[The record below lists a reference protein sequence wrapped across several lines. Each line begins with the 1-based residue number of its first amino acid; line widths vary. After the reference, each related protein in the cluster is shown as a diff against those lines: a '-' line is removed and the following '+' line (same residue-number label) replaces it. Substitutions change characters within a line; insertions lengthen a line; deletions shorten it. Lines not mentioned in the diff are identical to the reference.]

1 MSFTFPAFNKLFAR
15 DGILA
20 HSRELALIL
29 GAYFVYLSA
38 RKLIGLNFESVALDN
53 AANLISFERDG
64 GFFWEAVWHQWA
76 VDSGKWLVV
85 LFNWI
90 YIVTFFPIVL
100 TTALIYYIVD
110 RDKYFYYRSVILLSF
125 TVALVIFIIFP
136 LAPPRMMESYG
147 FVDTFEVFG
156 PSWYAGGKM
165 AAYYNAYA
173 AMPSLHFAWTVIF
186 GVLFFRQGGWHF
198 RLLGILYPT
207 MTLFAITI
215 TANHYIMDAVVGG
228 VMMALTY
235 AVYEV
240 VFARR
245 LFARVSFASVR
256 ARILLPA
263 PFGKREDS
271 GRFRSPHSRTS
282 S

>member
-1 MSFTFPAFNKLFAR
+1 MSSTFPAFNKLIAR
-15 DGILA
+15 DGALA
-20 HSRELALIL
+20 HSRELVLIL
-29 GAYFVYLSA
+29 GAYFVYMA
-38 RKLIGLNFESVALDN
+38 VRKFIGLNYESVAVDN
-53 AANLISFERDG
+53 AVRLISFERYG
-64 GFFWEAVWHQWA
+64 GFFWEVGWHQWA
-76 VDSGKWLVV
+76 VDVGKWLVV

-125 TVALVIFIIFP
+125 AVALVIFIVFP
-136 LAPPRMMESYG
+136 LAPPRMMQSYG

-156 PSWYAGGKM
+156 PSWYAGREM

-228 VMMALTY
+228 VMMVLTY

-240 VFARR
+240 VFNRR
-245 LFARVSFASVR
+245 LFATLSFAGVR
-256 ARILLPA
+256 ARFLLPV
-263 PFGKREDS
+263 PSGKREDS
-271 GRFRSPHSRTS
+271 NRLRTPHSGAS

>member
-1 MSFTFPAFNKLFAR
+1 MFSTSSALNKLAAR
-15 DGILA
+15 DGALA
-20 HSRELALIL
+20 HARELAIIL
-29 GAYFVYLSA
+29 GAYFVYLA
-38 RKLIGLNFESVALDN
+38 VRKLIGINFESVALDN
-53 AANLISFERDG
+53 AARLISFERDA
-64 GFFWEAVWHQWA
+64 GFFWESGWHQWA
-76 VDSGKWLVV
+76 IDSGKWLVV

-100 TTALIYYIVD
+100 TVALIFYIVD

-125 TVALVIFIIFP
+125 AFALVIFMVFP
-136 LAPPRMMESYG
+136 LAPPRMMEGYG
-147 FVDTFEVFG
+147 FVDTFKVFG
-156 PSWYAGGKM
+156 PGWYAGREM
-165 AAYYNAYA
+165 ATYYNAYA

-207 MTLFAITI
+207 MTLLAITV
-215 TANHYIMDAVVGG
+215 TANHYLLDAFVGG

-240 VFARR
+240 VFTRS
-245 LFARVSFASVR
+245 LFAKVNFASVR
-256 ARILLPA
+256 ARIQAPA
-263 PFGKREDS
+263 PFGKREIS

>member
-1 MSFTFPAFNKLFAR
+1 MSSTFPAFNKLIAR
-15 DGILA
+15 DGALA
-20 HSRELALIL
+20 HSRELVLIL
-29 GAYFVYLSA
+29 GAYFVYMA
-38 RKLIGLNFESVALDN
+38 VRKLIGLNFESVALDN
-53 AANLISFERDG
+53 AARLISFERDG
-64 GFFWEAVWHQWA
+64 GFFWEVSWHQWA
-76 VDSGKWLVV
+76 MDVGKWLVV

-100 TTALIYYIVD
+100 ITALIYYIVD

-125 TVALVIFIIFP
+125 AVALVIFIVFP
-136 LAPPRMMESYG
+136 LAPPRMMGGYG
-147 FVDTFEVFG
+147 FVDTFKVFG
-156 PSWYAGGKM
+156 PTWYAGREM

-228 VMMALTY
+228 VMMVLTY

-240 VFARR
+240 VFNRR
-245 LFARVSFASVR
+245 LFATLSFAGVR
-256 ARILLPA
+256 ARFLLPA
-263 PFGKREDS
+263 PSGKREDS
-271 GRFRSPHSRTS
+271 NRLRTPHSRAS

>member
-1 MSFTFPAFNKLFAR
+1 MSSTFPAFNKLIAR
-15 DGILA
+15 DGALA
-20 HSRELALIL
+20 HSRELVLIL
-29 GAYFVYLSA
+29 GAYFVYMA
-38 RKLIGLNFESVALDN
+38 VRKLIGLNFESVALDN
-53 AANLISFERDG
+53 AARLISFERDG
-64 GFFWEAVWHQWA
+64 GFFWEVSWHQWA
-76 VDSGKWLVV
+76 MDVGKWLVV

-100 TTALIYYIVD
+100 ITALIYYIVD

-125 TVALVIFIIFP
+125 AVALVIFIVFP
-136 LAPPRMMESYG
+136 LAPPRMMQSYG
-147 FVDTFEVFG
+147 FVDTFTVFG
-156 PSWYAGGKM
+156 PTWYAGREM

-228 VMMALTY
+228 VMMVLTY

-240 VFARR
+240 VFNRR
-245 LFARVSFASVR
+245 LFATLSFAGVR
-256 ARILLPA
+256 ARLLLPA
-263 PFGKREDS
+263 PSGKREDS
-271 GRFRSPHSRTS
+271 SRLRSPHSRAS

>member
-1 MSFTFPAFNKLFAR
+1 MFSTSSALNKLVAR
-15 DGILA
+15 DGALA
-20 HSRELALIL
+20 HARELALIL
-29 GAYFVYLSA
+29 GAYFVYLA
-38 RKLIGLNFESVALDN
+38 VRKLIGINFESVALEN
-53 AANLISFERDG
+53 AARLISFEREG
-64 GFFWEAVWHQWA
+64 GFFWEVGWHQWA
-76 VDSGKWLVV
+76 IDSGKWLVV

-100 TTALIYYIVD
+100 TVALIYYIVD

-125 TVALVIFIIFP
+125 AFALVIFIVFP
-136 LAPPRMMESYG
+136 LAPPRMMEDYG
-147 FVDTFEVFG
+147 FVDTFKVFG
-156 PSWYAGGKM
+156 PVWYAGREM
-165 AAYYNAYA
+165 ATYYNAYA

-207 MTLFAITI
+207 LTLLAITI
-215 TANHYIMDAVVGG
+215 TANHYLLDAFVGG

-235 AVYEV
+235 TVYEV
-240 VFARR
+240 VFTRR
-245 LFARVSFASVR
+245 LFAKVNFASVR
-256 ARILLPA
+256 ARIQAPA

>member
-1 MSFTFPAFNKLFAR
+1 MSSTFPAFNKLIAR
-15 DGILA
+15 DGALA
-20 HSRELALIL
+20 HSRELVLIL
-29 GAYFVYLSA
+29 GAYFVYMA
-38 RKLIGLNFESVALDN
+38 VRKLIGLNYESVAVDN
-53 AANLISFERDG
+53 AVRLISFERDG
-64 GFFWEAVWHQWA
+64 GFFWEVGWHQWA
-76 VDSGKWLVV
+76 VDVGKWLVV

-125 TVALVIFIIFP
+125 AVALVIFIVFP
-136 LAPPRMMESYG
+136 LAPPRMMQSYG

-156 PSWYAGGKM
+156 PSWYAGREM

-228 VMMALTY
+228 VMMVLTY

-240 VFARR
+240 VFNRR
-245 LFARVSFASVR
+245 LFATLSFAGVR
-256 ARILLPA
+256 ARFLP
-263 PFGKREDS
+263 PVPSGKREDS
-271 GRFRSPHSRTS
+271 NRLRTPHSGAS